1 MPDFSTGP
9 RTQALLDA
17 IAADLRVQ
25 LPALKSCKTHD
36 GRWDAGEVKRWA
48 VQTPALVVAWLGTA
62 STEQPG
68 MRWTD
73 AKQELAIYVLTS
85 SGLRAGAPAPGSGG
99 PKLAHGEA
107 ARNLVDWLL
116 LYLPRA
122 RWGLAGL
129 GNAEKIQAENLYST
143 ALDQAG
149 VSIAGVTWSQVL
161 QLEAGDDGSIP
172 FLPAKLYSSAQDD
185 PHELIHAEDE

>member
-1 MPDFSTGP
+1 MTGP

-17 IAADLRVQ
+17 IAADLRAR
-25 LPALKSCKTHD
+25 LPALKSCKSHD
-36 GRWDAGEVKRWA
+36 GRWDADEVKRWA

-68 MRWTD
+68 VQWTD
-73 AKQELAIYVLTS
+73 AKQELAIYVLIS

-99 PKLAHGEA
+99 PKLARGEA

-143 ALDQAG
+143 GLDQAG
-149 VSIAGVTWSQVL
+149 VSIAGVTWRQTL
-161 QLEAGDDGSIP
+161 RLEADDDGSVP
-172 FLPAKLYSSAQDD
+172 FLPAELYSSAQDD
-185 PHELIHAEDE
+185 PHELIHGENE